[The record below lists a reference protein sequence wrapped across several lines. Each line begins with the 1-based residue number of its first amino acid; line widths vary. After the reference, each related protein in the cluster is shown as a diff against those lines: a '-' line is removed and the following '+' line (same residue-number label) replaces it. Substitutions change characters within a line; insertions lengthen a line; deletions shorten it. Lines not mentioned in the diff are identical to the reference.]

1 MKEINVTCGCRI
13 EHDNGKIDFIGGDTD
28 NGLAYK
34 DYDAWENNKG
44 VIYISEYELEDI
56 DNIDDLWTKEKWV
69 RFVDDYIEQELSDD
83 NVIIP
88 NGFAEYIAECIF
100 QECDWCELS
109 TMLYETFDYDTILE
123 NLTEYI
129 NTHNL

>member
-1 MKEINVTCGCRI
+1 MKKIDVICGYRI
-13 EHDNGKIDFIGGDTD
+13 EHDNGKIDFVGDYTD

-34 DYDAWENNKG
+34 DYDAWKNNKG

-69 RFVDDYIEQELSDD
+69 RFVYDYIEQELRDD

-88 NGFAEYIAECIF
+88 NGFAEYIAEYVF

-109 TMLYETFDYDTILE
+109 TRLYETFDYDTILE
-123 NLTEYI
+123 NLREY
-129 NTHNL
+129 NTKTI